1 MPFED
6 NNEIITGFFE
16 KNQTPHRHT
25 ATDLLIN
32 MDPVYVY
39 NIAKA
44 ATGAMLHFAKASTT
58 ALGLNDLND
67 THQVSFF
74 PSPAKDVLNINL
86 GNLNDTQFS
95 FSLIDLQGKIVFK
108 KQFENAHLVESV
120 SLDGLS
126 KGMYLAVMQT
136 STKRI
141 SKKIIV
147 E

>member
-1 MPFED
+1 
-6 NNEIITGFFE
+6 
-16 KNQTPHRHT
+16 
-25 ATDLLIN
+25 

-58 ALGLNDLND
+58 ALDLNDLND

-74 PSPAKDVLNINL
+74 PSPTKDVLNINL
-86 GNLNDTQFS
+86 GNLTDTQYS

-120 SLDGLS
+120 SLVGLS
-126 KGMYLAVMQT
+126 KGIYLAVMQT

-141 SKKIIV
+141 TKKIIV